1 MHTEV
6 YESDPFTGR
15 KGAALGTFDSE
26 YRFERN
32 DEFFLK
38 VGSGSNKYRV
48 IMVRL
53 NIADGRMRPSA
64 MLSRTMITRYLFE
77 PEPTFRKNSS
87 LRSKRYSLSKVPSAA
102 PLRPVKGSDS

>member
-6 YESDPFTGR
+6 WESDPFTGR
-15 KGAALGTFDSE
+15 KGNRLGEFDSD

-53 NIADGRMRPSA
+53 DIADGRM
-64 MLSRTMITRYLFE
+64 
-77 PEPTFRKNSS
+77 
-87 LRSKRYSLSKVPSAA
+87 KRELHVLK
-102 PLRPVKGSDS
+102 L